1 MTFFNPISILEP
13 LKELL
18 YNIQIFIHDSVL
30 VPDLVCAL
38 IHSDQT
44 TYHCHYL
51 GVLSSNWSNYAHT
64 DIFPHCPWV
73 LRKRALLSAPDTEN
87 TQLTNREQFWP
98 HRPQLDMSQ
107 PLPSPSPSL
116 DSLDDSQC
124 KGWIQ
129 GLSIIETGQKWRGLF
144 CIFISVCDRHL
155 PSGEL
160 SSLLTAAAIISTIKS
175 DSDFR
180 ESGTVCLIFHISTKI
195 HKHLFWQRRGKA
207 ERNLFFVVWLMMRL
221 GSRVALIW
229 ECECEESG
237 WNNVVYF
244 WGFSSQIK
252 TKLIFIEPRKIGQ
265 NI

>member
-1 MTFFNPISILEP
+1 MHTRTFPP
-13 LKELL
+13 R
-18 YNIQIFIHDSVL
+18 VL
-30 VPDLVCAL
+30 PM
-38 IHSDQT
+38 H
-44 TYHCHYL
+44 
-51 GVLSSNWSNYAHT
+51 
-64 DIFPHCPWV
+64 
-73 LRKRALLSAPDTEN
+73 ALLSAPDTEN

-195 HKHLFWQRRGKA
+195 HKHLFWQRRGY
-207 ERNLFFVVWLMMRL
+207 EGRQSVIFSLLFGWWWGL
-221 GSRVALIW
+221 GL
-229 ECECEESG
+229 ESPWSG
-237 WNNVVYF
+237 NANVK
-244 WGFSSQIK
+244 SQVGI
-252 TKLIFIEPRKIGQ
+252 TLCTFEDSHLR
-265 NI
+265 